1 MSTNSIVQAALTNEW
16 LDQQGVPNL
25 QATWITY
32 HYPSRIELRDG
43 VVAHA
48 ASLRAPDE
56 VPWLIKAAS

>member
-32 HYPSRIELRDG
+32 HYPSLTTPT
-43 VVAHA
+43 AQ
-48 ASLRAPDE
+48 ASANPETER
-56 VPWLIKAAS
+56 